1 VPARKQPGSDA
12 DKPAA
17 PSLSLTVQHGEGF
30 PGCQVSRARLRR
42 WIAAALQRDAR
53 ITLRF
58 VGTREGRALNLAYRQ
73 KDYATNVLT
82 FNYDDADSTT
92 NIADI
97 VICVPVVRREAARQ
111 RKPFDH
117 HLAHL
122 VIHGTLHAQG
132 LEHDDEVEAQAMEAL
147 EAALLKRF
155 RIGDPYL
162 PNAARRRKG

>member
-1 VPARKQPGSDA
+1 MPARKQPRNAA
-12 DKPAA
+12 DTPAA
-17 PSLSLTVQHGEGF
+17 PTLALTVQHEESS

-58 VGTREGRALNLAYRQ
+58 VGTREGRALNLAYRH

-82 FNYDDADSTT
+82 FNYDDADTTT
-92 NIADI
+92 NVADI
-97 VICVPVVRREAARQ
+97 VICLPVVRQEAARQ
-111 RKPFDH
+111 QKPFDH

-132 LEHDDEVEAQAMEAL
+132 MEHDDEVEAQAMEGL

-162 PNAARRRKG
+162 PNAARKRKG

>member
-1 VPARKQPGSDA
+1 MPARKQPENAAGT
-12 DKPAA
+12 PAA
-17 PSLSLTVQHGEGF
+17 PTLALTVQHGEGS

-58 VGTREGRALNLAYRQ
+58 VGTREGRALNLAYRH

-82 FNYDDADSTT
+82 FSYDDADSTT
-92 NIADI
+92 NVADI
-97 VICVPVVRREAARQ
+97 VICLPVVRQEAVRQ
-111 RKPFDH
+111 QKPFDH

-132 LEHDDEVEAQAMEAL
+132 LEHDDEVQAQAMEAL

-162 PNAARRRKG
+162 PNAARKRKG